1 MAERTGTPLTRVC
14 PCHAWLTPEYT
25 HNTIDLE
32 RVVLALLVA
41 LTSSGCSGERQATWA
56 PSVWQKDQ
64 KCIKENEPTAN
75 DQEPL
80 DLEDINTKDFQLPKH
95 FDMAD
100 VVEAITGPNSAGYIK
115 LENMFSAKDVELAR
129 ERALYYTNT
138 KHYMKMI
145 KKKDKD
151 ALHNNYVGLTWSLL
165 NKGKIFEKI
174 VQHPVLYNISNAVL
188 GLNAQISSLATN
200 TVLPGMEGQKPHLD
214 YPYYKSL
221 MSPLDMVKSRTLTLT
236 FLIMLTEFTKENGG
250 TAVRGG
256 SHVHPKHPEDV
267 DDFFAHADQITGQPG
282 DVVVFSGALQHCAM
296 PNNSNMFRSAII
308 MQMATVYMKTFEDIV
323 NLTQDS
329 VKTRATP
336 TLRTLLGLDHTF
348 PLKNLA

>member
-1 MAERTGTPLTRVC
+1 MGQLFLV
-14 PCHAWLTPEYT
+14 LL
-25 HNTIDLE
+25 IMF
-32 RVVLALLVA
+32 VVLALLVA
-41 LTSSGCSGERQATWA
+41 LTSSGCSGEKRATWA

-64 KCIKENEPTAN
+64 KCIKEHEPTAN
-75 DQEPL
+75 DREPL
-80 DLEDINTKDFQLPKH
+80 DLEDINTKDFQLAKH

-100 VVEAITGPNSAGYIK
+100 VVEAVTGPNSAG
-115 LENMFSAKDVELAR
+115 
-129 ERALYYTNT
+129 
-138 KHYMKMI
+138 YMKMI

-165 NKGKIFEKI
+165 NKGKIFEKM

-188 GLNAQISSLATN
+188 GLNAQISSLAAN

-267 DDFFAHADQITGQPG
+267 EDFFAHADQITGQPG